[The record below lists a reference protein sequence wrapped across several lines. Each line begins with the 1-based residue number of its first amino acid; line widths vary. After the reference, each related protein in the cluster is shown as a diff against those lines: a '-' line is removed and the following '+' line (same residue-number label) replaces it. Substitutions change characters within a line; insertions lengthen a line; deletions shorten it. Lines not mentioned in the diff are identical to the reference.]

1 MEKIECKDVKIE
13 WIDEELI
20 GLFRCP
26 ECGYAKDGGNLMVSI
41 YEEDPY
47 ECSNCH
53 TKFVM
58 KQEITVYKL
67 VEGERDVKI

>member
-26 ECGYAKDGGNLMVSI
+26 ECGYAEDGGNLMVSI
-41 YEEDPY
+41 YEESPY
-47 ECSNCH
+47 ECSKCH

-67 VEGERDVKI
+67 VEGKRDVKV